1 MDIQKILA
9 DSIRQRRNSLLKDS
23 DWTQLA
29 DVALT
34 ADQKTAWAQY
44 RQQLRDLP
52 QTLDISSINHWDDA
66 VEKAVFP
73 RSP

>member
-34 ADQKTAWAQY
+34 TDQKTAWAQY

-52 QTLDISSINHWDDA
+52 QTLDIANINHWDDA
-66 VEKAVFP
+66 VEKSVFP
-73 RSP
+73 KSP

>member
-1 MDIQKILA
+1 MNIQKILA
-9 DSIRQRRNSLLKDS
+9 DLIRQRRNALLKES

-52 QTLDISSINHWDDA
+52 QTLDIANINHWDDA
-66 VEKAVFP
+66 VEKSVFP
-73 RSP
+73 KAP